1 MTAGEEGMEASS
13 DLLKGRTFSIDL
25 SSDGAARLREAVKQ
39 KLAEFMGSYT
49 DDVLAEYVAVLVC
62 HGKQQDQ
69 AKRDLD
75 AFLGDHSGA
84 FVAWLWDHI
93 ASNINLYM
101 SSSELSQPV
110 EVNEQAKVSSEEQVK
125 RSSEKQNKRN
135 VDAETKSKGDNGA
148 SVSVLTHTEVN
159 ERSIKS
165 HENRRKRGWNPS
177 DHKPSR
183 EVKETPRQQ
192 SKYDERADS
201 RAVQNSQFKGKSVL
215 KRPHSPEPW
224 ARRERFRDDE
234 GHSNKR
240 MSSPTGVHAPRRL
253 LQSAVREAVGPNGPA
268 NSKRS
273 ESSSKRLR
281 SVVSTTVENSDTSL
295 DGVEA
300 HQRPRALA
308 KSLPAMAVAMKAAAA
323 AAEDAAKFRSAGS
336 VFDRLGKRIDS
347 SLNGLHE
354 VDEED
359 MLDDGNNIENTITAS
374 VYQGHEYQQRTQVH
388 SRLSRGLTDDV
399 ALMDSESNY
408 PSNPATYNEGY
419 DEVQEDARYS
429 RRYASVSTRR
439 KQLETTE
446 SDGISRLS
454 NFERQPIQD
463 QEKQKPHEESVTVK
477 YRLAGNSDEVARES
491 RMQKASLS
499 EAPSASRKIVNISVN
514 VNTWKSPH
522 FQSARDAVDR
532 ETRTSNTDT
541 KILSDHNEMDID
553 GTLPENSEMRLQ
565 AESGQIA
572 PVTDPNNISGMDYC
586 NDVRKG
592 TSSISG
598 VNTSVRPEDADSRT
612 IFVSN
617 VHFAATKE
625 AITKHFS
632 RCGEVLKV
640 IILTDAATGQPKGSA
655 YIEFS
660 SRETAEIAL
669 TLNETSFMS
678 RMLKVVRKNASHV
691 EPSIIARPPL
701 RRPLQFSA
709 WRPNRAVY
717 GRGVAST
724 YRRGYNARP
733 FGSRSLQWRRD
744 TSSGGTSDNS
754 ASSLNEPQSG
764 MNSVPAFGGNPAGLA
779 PAQLPRPLTYI
790 RNATKSSNE
799 NTGKTQE

>member
-1 MTAGEEGMEASS
+1 METSS
-13 DLLKGRTFSIDL
+13 DPLKGKIFSIDL

-39 KLAEFMGSYT
+39 KLEDFMGYT

-75 AFLGDHSGA
+75 AFLGNHSGA

-101 SSSELSQPV
+101 ASSESSQPV
-110 EVNEQAKVSSEEQVK
+110 DVNEQGKVSSEERVK
-125 RSSEKQNKRN
+125 RSSEKQTKRN

-148 SVSVLTHTEVN
+148 SVSALTHTEVN
-159 ERSIKS
+159 ERPIKS
-165 HENRRKRGWNPS
+165 REARRRRDWNPS

-183 EVKETPRQQ
+183 EAKETPRQQ
-192 SKYDERADS
+192 TKYDERADS
-201 RAVQNSQFKGKSVL
+201 RAVQTSQFIGKSVT
-215 KRPHSPEPW
+215 KRPHSPESW
-224 ARRERFRDDE
+224 TRRERFRHDE
-234 GHSNKR
+234 GHADKR

-295 DGVEA
+295 DAVEGN
-300 HQRPRALA
+300 QRPRALV

-323 AAEDAAKFRSAGS
+323 AAEDAAKVKSGGS
-336 VFDRLGKRIDS
+336 VFDRLGKRIDTD
-347 SLNGLHE
+347 LNGLHE
-354 VDEED
+354 AVEED
-359 MLDDGNNIENTITAS
+359 MLDDGNNIENTMTAA
-374 VYQGHEYQQRTQVH
+374 VYQGREYQQRTQVH

-399 ALMDSESNY
+399 AMMDSESII

-419 DEVQEDARYS
+419 DEVHEDARYTH
-429 RRYASVSTRR
+429 RFASVSTRR
-439 KQLETTE
+439 KQFETAE
-446 SDGISRLS
+446 SDGVSRLS

-463 QEKQKPHEESVTVK
+463 QEPQKPHEESVTVK
-477 YRLAGNSDEVARES
+477 YRLARHSDEVAREN
-491 RMQKASLS
+491 RMQKASSLS
-499 EAPSASRKIVNISVN
+499 EAPSSSRKIVNISVN

-522 FQSARDAVDR
+522 FQSARDTADR
-532 ETRTSNTDT
+532 ETRSSNTDT

-553 GTLPENSEMRLQ
+553 GTLPGNSEMRLQ

-572 PVTDPNNISGMDYC
+572 SATDANGISGTDYSS
-586 NDVRKG
+586 DVRKG
-592 TSSISG
+592 TSSVSG
-598 VNTSVRPEDADSRT
+598 VNNSVRPEDADSRT
-612 IFVSN
+612 LFVSN

-632 RCGEVLKV
+632 RCGEVVKV
-640 IILTDAATGQPKGSA
+640 IMLTDAATGQPKGSA

-660 SRETAEIAL
+660 CRETAEIAL

-691 EPSIIARPPL
+691 EPSITARPPL
-701 RRPLQFSA
+701 RRPLPFSA
-709 WRPNRAVY
+709 WRPTRAVY
-717 GRGVAST
+717 GRGLAST
-724 YRRGYNARP
+724 YRRGYMPRP
-733 FGSRSLQWRRD
+733 FVSRSLQWRRD
-744 TSSGGTSDNS
+744 ASSGGTSDNS
-754 ASSLNEPQSG
+754 APLNEPPSG
-764 MNSVPAFGGNPAGLA
+764 VNSVPVFGGNPAGPA
-779 PAQLPRPLTYI
+779 SAQLSRPLTYI
-790 RNATKSSNE
+790 RDATKVSNE
-799 NTGKTQE
+799 NAGKSQE

>member
-1 MTAGEEGMEASS
+1 MEASS
-13 DLLKGRTFSIDL
+13 DLLKGKTFSIDL

-39 KLAEFMGSYT
+39 KLEDFMGYT

-69 AKRDLD
+69 AKKDLD
-75 AFLGDHSGA
+75 AFLGNHSGA

-101 SSSELSQPV
+101 ASSESSQPV
-110 EVNEQAKVSSEEQVK
+110 DVNEHGKVSSEEPVK
-125 RSSEKQNKRN
+125 RSSEKQTKRN

-159 ERSIKS
+159 ERPIKS
-165 HENRRKRGWNPS
+165 REARRRRDWNPS
-177 DHKPSR
+177 DHKPFR
-183 EVKETPRQQ
+183 EAKETLRQQ
-192 SKYDERADS
+192 TKYDERSDS
-201 RAVQNSQFKGKSVL
+201 RAVQTSQFKGKSVT
-215 KRPHSPEPW
+215 KRPHSPESW
-224 ARRERFRDDE
+224 TRRERFRHDE
-234 GHSNKR
+234 GHADKR

-268 NSKRS
+268 NLKRS

-295 DGVEA
+295 DAVEG
-300 HQRPRALA
+300 HQRPRALV

-323 AAEDAAKFRSAGS
+323 AAEDAAKFKSAGS

-347 SLNGLHE
+347 DLNGLNE
-354 VDEED
+354 AVEED
-359 MLDDGNNIENTITAS
+359 MLDDGNNIENTMTAA

-399 ALMDSESNY
+399 GMMDSESII

-419 DEVQEDARYS
+419 DEVQEDARYT

-439 KQLETTE
+439 KQFETAE
-446 SDGISRLS
+446 SDGVSRLS

-463 QEKQKPHEESVTVK
+463 QEPQKPHEESVTVK
-477 YRLAGNSDEVARES
+477 YRLARNSDEVARES

-499 EAPSASRKIVNISVN
+499 EAPSSSRKIVNISVN

-522 FQSARDAVDR
+522 FQSARDTVDR
-532 ETRTSNTDT
+532 EKRTSNTDT

-553 GTLPENSEMRLQ
+553 GTLPESSDMRLQ

-572 PVTDPNNISGMDYC
+572 TATDANGMSGTDYSS
-586 NDVRKG
+586 DVRKG
-592 TSSISG
+592 TSSVSG
-598 VNTSVRPEDADSRT
+598 VNNSVRPEDADSRT
-612 IFVSN
+612 VFVSN

-632 RCGEVLKV
+632 RCGEVVKV
-640 IILTDAATGQPKGSA
+640 IMLTDAATGQPKGSA

-660 SRETAEIAL
+660 CRETAEIAL

-678 RMLKVVRKNASHV
+678 RMLKVVRKSASHV

-701 RRPLQFSA
+701 RRPLPYSA
-709 WRPNRAVY
+709 WRPTRAVY
-717 GRGVAST
+717 GRGSAST
-724 YRRGYNARP
+724 YRRGYMPRS

-744 TSSGGTSDNS
+744 ASSGGISDNS
-754 ASSLNEPQSG
+754 APSLNEPPSG
-764 MNSVPAFGGNPAGLA
+764 LSSVPAFGGNPAGPA
-779 PAQLPRPLTYI
+779 SAQLPRPLTYI
-790 RNATKSSNE
+790 RDATKLSNE
-799 NTGKTQE
+799 NAGKSQE

>member
-1 MTAGEEGMEASS
+1 METSS
-13 DLLKGRTFSIDL
+13 DPLKGKIFSIDL

-39 KLAEFMGSYT
+39 KLEDFMGYT

-75 AFLGDHSGA
+75 AFLGNHSGA

-101 SSSELSQPV
+101 ASSESSQPV
-110 EVNEQAKVSSEEQVK
+110 DVNEQGKVSSEERVK
-125 RSSEKQNKRN
+125 RSSEKQTKRN

-148 SVSVLTHTEVN
+148 SVSALTHTEVN
-159 ERSIKS
+159 ERPIKS
-165 HENRRKRGWNPS
+165 REARRRRDWNPS

-183 EVKETPRQQ
+183 EAKETPRQQ
-192 SKYDERADS
+192 TKYDERADS
-201 RAVQNSQFKGKSVL
+201 RAVQTSQFIGKSVT
-215 KRPHSPEPW
+215 KRPHSPESW
-224 ARRERFRDDE
+224 TRRERFRHDE
-234 GHSNKR
+234 GHADKR

-295 DGVEA
+295 DAVEGN
-300 HQRPRALA
+300 QRPRALV

-323 AAEDAAKFRSAGS
+323 AAEDAAKVKSGGS
-336 VFDRLGKRIDS
+336 VFDRLGKRIDTD
-347 SLNGLHE
+347 LNGLHE
-354 VDEED
+354 AVEED
-359 MLDDGNNIENTITAS
+359 MLDDGNNIENTMTAA
-374 VYQGHEYQQRTQVH
+374 VYQGREYQQRTQVH

-399 ALMDSESNY
+399 AMMDSESII

-419 DEVQEDARYS
+419 DEVHEDARYT
-429 RRYASVSTRR
+429 RRFASVSTRR
-439 KQLETTE
+439 KQFETAE
-446 SDGISRLS
+446 SDGVSRLS

-463 QEKQKPHEESVTVK
+463 QEPQKPHEESVTVK
-477 YRLAGNSDEVARES
+477 YRLARHSDEVAREN
-491 RMQKASLS
+491 RMQKASSLS
-499 EAPSASRKIVNISVN
+499 EAPSSSRKIVNISVN

-522 FQSARDAVDR
+522 FQSARDTADR
-532 ETRTSNTDT
+532 ETRSSNTDT

-553 GTLPENSEMRLQ
+553 GTLPGNSEMRLQ

-572 PVTDPNNISGMDYC
+572 SATDANGISGTDYSS
-586 NDVRKG
+586 DVRKG
-592 TSSISG
+592 TSSVSG
-598 VNTSVRPEDADSRT
+598 VNNSVRPEDADSRT
-612 IFVSN
+612 LFVSN

-632 RCGEVLKV
+632 RCGEVVKV
-640 IILTDAATGQPKGSA
+640 IMLTDAATGQPKGSA

-660 SRETAEIAL
+660 CRETAEIAL

-691 EPSIIARPPL
+691 EPSITARPPL
-701 RRPLQFSA
+701 RRPLPFSA
-709 WRPNRAVY
+709 WRPTRAVY
-717 GRGVAST
+717 GRGLAST
-724 YRRGYNARP
+724 YRRGYMPRP
-733 FGSRSLQWRRD
+733 FVSRSLQWRRD
-744 TSSGGTSDNS
+744 ASSGGTSDNS
-754 ASSLNEPQSG
+754 APLNETPSG
-764 MNSVPAFGGNPAGLA
+764 VNSVPVFGGNPAGPA
-779 PAQLPRPLTYI
+779 SAQLSRPLTYI
-790 RNATKSSNE
+790 RDATKVSNE
-799 NTGKTQE
+799 NAGKSQE